1 MGRRGSLP
9 SVVLAVGAVSM
20 VVSMVAGCSDGSEP
34 AASSSTVT
42 SPTVTTVIMTAAPT
56 TTIPT
61 TAAVPTTTMPTTTVP
76 PATVATT
83 KATTTAPTTTTA
95 KPTTTTAAK
104 ATTTTA
110 AGFTLYT
117 PVPAPVMPET
127 SAPIPAPGTALPD
140 GVYYATFSGAG
151 TVTGQPVRLSQWFGG
166 AACEAAAARNGDEC
180 LNDYY
185 VLSTPERVASLDLTG
200 AFVSVADMQPGTS
213 FRVSAAELVR
223 LVKVAVE
230 TRTSPPGTTGAPAGF
245 RFTAFSAR
253 VEVRGGTVARLE
265 QVWTP

>member
-9 SVVLAVGAVSM
+9 SVVLLVTAVSTGAVS
-20 VVSMVAGCSDGSEP
+20 VVAGCGDSSEP
-34 AASSSTVT
+34 AVT
-42 SPTVTTVIMTAAPT
+42 SAVVTTVITTAAPT
-56 TTIPT
+56 TTLPPTTVPPT
-61 TAAVPTTTMPTTTVP
+61 TAT

-83 KATTTAPTTTTA
+83 RATTTTTTTTA
-95 KPTTTTAAK
+95 KATTTTAKATTTTATAK
-104 ATTTTA
+104 ATTTTTA

-185 VLSTPERVASLDLTG
+185 VLSTPERVASLDLSA
-200 AFVSVADMQPGTS
+200 AFVSVADAQPGKN

-253 VEVRGGTVARLE
+253 LEVRAGTVARLE